1 MTSSMP
7 LSAPT
12 RRGESLGA
20 LAFARFGPS
29 AIVAAI
35 LYFLAV
41 AAPLAASF
49 RFGSNFGVWPA
60 TAVGIFTL
68 FLTPRTLRPI
78 MVAALAVMN
87 WCALELFVA
96 GTLPVQ
102 LLLIVARSVGEWG
115 TTELTERVLRRAPDF
130 EQPGD
135 LARFGL
141 LASVGTI
148 PLAAVLGG
156 IGYSAMGRGT
166 VLMEGFQWWVSEI
179 TWVLLLVPALMHL
192 RRLQVVATEATT
204 RQQILERLLF
214 FEALALSLLVAFSYT
229 SSSAFQPPLGVVVS
243 PLLIWSAF
251 RLGVGTTLWGTIA
264 VAGAC
269 VLATL
274 NGRGPFVGLSDE
286 TFYQIA
292 WAQGYAFVVG
302 ISHILLAVAVGQ
314 RRADAEER
322 ARILEAVRTS
332 SARLEAH
339 FAGARDAVAVVD
351 AGGVLVAASP
361 TASQLV
367 AQMQADGAR
376 SWQRALGGETFTE
389 TMRLGPDHEYAVTM
403 LPLRDAR
410 DSIIGASAS
419 AVNLTD
425 LRSEI
430 AAEERSQ
437 RLATVGRLAG
447 GIAHDFNNIMMV
459 ILGNLTLLKESIPP
473 NDRKRADV
481 DEASAAAQRA
491 VGLTRQ
497 LLAYAR
503 RQTIEPQ
510 QLDLGDH
517 VRHMASMLE
526 RLLGAD
532 IALTVDVTT
541 GDSSVWIDPSQLDQ
555 VVVNLS
561 VNARDA
567 MPGGGALRLVIAK
580 DRLDEV
586 LAAEVGMSAGNVI
599 TLMVQD
605 EGHGIA
611 PDTLPHVFEP
621 FFSTKPTGKG
631 SGLGLATV
639 DGIVRQAGGAISVV
653 SSVEHGATFTIR
665 LPHVPAALPDAA
677 KPAARLAA
685 PTIPLDTP
693 RTAGVT

>member
-7 LSAPT
+7 HSAPA
-12 RRGESLGA
+12 RRGEPLGA

-29 AIVAAI
+29 AMVAAI

-49 RFGSNFGVWPA
+49 RFGLNFGVWPA

-68 FLTPRTLRPI
+68 FLTPRPLRPV

-96 GTLPVQ
+96 GSLPVQ
-102 LLLIVARSVGEWG
+102 LLLIGARVVGEWG
-115 TTELTERVLRRAPDF
+115 TTELTERVLRRPPDF
-130 EQPGD
+130 ELPGD
-135 LARFGL
+135 LARFGMV
-141 LASVGTI
+141 ASVGTI

-156 IGYSAMGRGT
+156 IGYSVIGRGT

-192 RRLQVVATEATT
+192 RRLQVATTRSTT
-204 RQQILERLLF
+204 RQQVLERVLF

-229 SSSAFQPPLGVVVS
+229 STSAFQPPLGVVVS

-264 VAGAC
+264 VAVAC

-274 NGRGPFVGLSDE
+274 NERGPFVGLSDE

-302 ISHILLAVAVGQ
+302 SSHILLAVAVGQ

-322 ARILEAVRTS
+322 TNILEAVRTS

-351 AGGVLVAASP
+351 AGGALVAASP
-361 TASQLV
+361 TASHLV
-367 AQMQADGAR
+367 AQLQADGAP
-376 SWQRALGGETFTE
+376 SWQRALHGETFTE
-389 TMRLGPDHEYAVTM
+389 TMRLESDQEYAVTL
-403 LPLRDAR
+403 LPLRDAGGA
-410 DSIIGASAS
+410 IIGASAS

-473 NDRKRADV
+473 NDRRRADV

-503 RQTIEPQ
+503 RQSIEPQ
-510 QLDLGDH
+510 RLVLGDH
-517 VRHMASMLE
+517 VRQMATMLE

-532 IALTVDVTT
+532 IALNVNVLTD
-541 GDSSVWIDPSQLDQ
+541 DSSVWIDPSQLDQ

-567 MPGGGALRLVIAK
+567 MPDGGALRLVISS
-580 DRLDEV
+580 DTIDEAH
-586 LAAEVGMSAGNVI
+586 AADLGMTAGDVI
-599 TLMVQD
+599 TLEVQD

-611 PDTLPHVFEP
+611 PDALPHVFEP
-621 FFSTKPTGKG
+621 FFSTKPIGKG
-631 SGLGLATV
+631 TGLGLATV

-665 LPHVPAALPDAA
+665 LPCVRVAPLSAALHTSASATPDS
-677 KPAARLAA
+677 
-685 PTIPLDTP
+685 P
-693 RTAGVT
+693 RCAVVA

>member
-1 MTSSMP
+1 MP
-7 LSAPT
+7 LTAPT

-68 FLTPRTLRPI
+68 FLTPRALRPV

-96 GTLPVQ
+96 GSLPVQ
-102 LLLIVARSVGEWG
+102 LLLISARIVGEWG
-115 TTELTERVLRRAPDF
+115 TTELTERVLRRPPDF

-141 LASVGTI
+141 IASVGTI
-148 PLAAVLGG
+148 PLAALLGG

-166 VLMEGFQWWVSEI
+166 VPMEGFQWWVSEI

-192 RRLQVVATEATT
+192 RRQQVSTTELTT
-204 RQQILERLLF
+204 RQQVLERLLF

-229 SSSAFQPPLGVVVS
+229 SASAFQPPLGVVVS

-274 NGRGPFVGLSDE
+274 NGRGPFVGLSNE

-292 WAQGYAFVVG
+292 WAQAYAFVVG

-339 FAGARDAVAVVD
+339 FAVARDAVAVVD
-351 AGGVLVAASP
+351 ASGTLVAASP

-367 AQMQADGAR
+367 AQLQHADAQ
-376 SWQRALGGETFTE
+376 SWQRALSGESFTE
-389 TMRLGPDHEYAVTM
+389 TMRLEPDQEYAVTL
-403 LPLRDAR
+403 LPLRDA
-410 DSIIGASAS
+410 SEAIIGASAS

-510 QLDLGDH
+510 QLDLGHH
-517 VRHMASMLE
+517 VRQMASMLE

-532 IALTVDVTT
+532 IALKVDVAA
-541 GDSSVWIDPSQLDQ
+541 DDCSVWIDPSQLDQ

-567 MPGGGALRLVIAK
+567 MPDGGALRLQVSK
-580 DRLDEV
+580 DTVDDAQ
-586 LAAEVGMSAGNVI
+586 AAELGMASGDVI
-599 TLMVQD
+599 TLVVQD

-611 PDTLPHVFEP
+611 PDALPHVFEP
-621 FFSTKPTGKG
+621 FFSTKPIGKG
-631 SGLGLATV
+631 TGLGLATV

-665 LPHVPAALPDAA
+665 LPRVHATPPGTASAATGGMAASRAPDS
-677 KPAARLAA
+677 PSC
-685 PTIPLDTP
+685 
-693 RTAGVT
+693 AGVA

>member
-1 MTSSMP
+1 MTSSLP
-7 LSAPT
+7 LSTPT

-20 LAFARFGPS
+20 LAFVRFGPS
-29 AIVAAI
+29 AIVAGI

-41 AAPLAASF
+41 ATPLAASF

-60 TAVGIFTL
+60 TAVGVFTL
-68 FLTPRTLRPI
+68 LLTPRPLRPI
-78 MVAALAVMN
+78 MVAGLAVMN
-87 WCALELFVA
+87 WCALELFV
-96 GTLPVQ
+96 GGSLPVQ
-102 LLLIVARSVGEWG
+102 LLLIGARIVGEWG
-115 TTELTERVLRRAPDF
+115 TAELTERVLQRPPDF

-135 LARFGL
+135 LARFGII
-141 LASVGTI
+141 ASLGTI
-148 PLAAVLGG
+148 PMAAVLGG
-156 IGYSAMGRGT
+156 IGYALIGRGS

-192 RRLQVVATEATT
+192 RRQQLATTSSTT
-204 RQQILERLLF
+204 RQQVLERLLF
-214 FEALALSLLVAFSYT
+214 FETLGLALLVAFSYT
-229 SSSAFQPPLGVVVS
+229 SSSAFRPPLGVAVS
-243 PLLIWSAF
+243 PLLVWSAF

-264 VAGAC
+264 LAVAC

-292 WAQGYAFVVG
+292 WAQCFAFVVG
-302 ISHILLAVAVGQ
+302 SSHILLAVAVGQ
-314 RRADAEER
+314 RRAVEEER

-339 FAGARDAVAVVD
+339 FAGARDAMAVVD
-351 AGGVLVAASP
+351 AGGTLVAASP

-367 AQMQADGAR
+367 TRLQSTSVH

-389 TMRLGPDHEYAVTM
+389 TMRLEPDQEYAVTL
-403 LPLRDAR
+403 LPLRDAG
-410 DSIIGASAS
+410 DAIIGASAS
-419 AVNLTD
+419 AVNLTN

-473 NDRKRADV
+473 SDRKRADV
-481 DEASAAAQRA
+481 DEASAAAERA

-510 QLDLGDH
+510 QLDLGEH
-517 VRHMASMLE
+517 VRQMASMLE

-532 IALTVDVTT
+532 ITLNVDVKTP
-541 GDSSVWIDPSQLDQ
+541 DASVWIDPSQLDQ

-567 MPGGGALRLVIAK
+567 MPDGGALRLQVEHCTV
-580 DRLDEV
+580 DDE
-586 LAAEVGMSAGNVI
+586 LADELGMAPGDVI
-599 TLMVQD
+599 TLVVQD

-611 PDTLPHVFEP
+611 PDALPHLFEP

-631 SGLGLATV
+631 TGLGLATV
-639 DGIVRQAGGAISVV
+639 DGIIRQAGGAISAV
-653 SSVEHGATFTIR
+653 SSAERGATFTIR
-665 LPHVPAALPDAA
+665 LPRVRVVPPDAA
-677 KPAARLAA
+677 
-685 PTIPLDTP
+685 T
-693 RTAGVT
+693 GVTASPTPDSQRRAAVA